1 MDCPDK
7 EHKHPHHPMPPPYGY
22 VDYGFPPSHW
32 HGYCFNDTEHAI
44 SKEPWEECC
53 DHDDDCVCVTD
64 KDVKNWNSAYSAYT
78 EVSSLLNI
86 DFDKFSS
93 FSAVAVSADKW
104 NSNYETVSANSAIWN
119 KASATDRLSALDY
132 LNSAYWEGA
141 SNIVCANS
149 GKWNN
154 YASAISSNS
163 ARIDAISSQ
172 FDKTIKPYFDN
183 DTIVGDGTEG
193 KPYTVKNYED
203 YIKLLNEYVAK
214 VRPLYQD
221 NGDQNWVTRTATTD
235 SDGINPYLKT
245 LFNAINKKDNDQ
257 DVTLNNH
264 GDLIQW
270 IIKHLNPPPPIS
282 GDDIKWVHVTDM
294 TPAKIRTYN
303 ASGHIYFSTQE
314 VPNNI

>member
-1 MDCPDK
+1 MSGCNCN
-7 EHKHPHHPMPPPYGY
+7 HKDQYVDWGVPPP
-22 VDYGFPPSHW
+22 HW
-32 HGYCFNDTEHAI
+32 HGYFHNDTERAHCM
-44 SKEPWEECC
+44 EPWEQCC
-53 DHDDDCVCVTD
+53 PEDEDCVCVTQG
-64 KDVKNWNSAYSAYT
+64 DVDRWNVIDSI
-78 EVSSLLNI
+78 SSLTAV
-86 DFDKFSS
+86 DFDKFSAY
-93 FSAVAVSADKW
+93 SAVATSADKW
-104 NSNYETVSANSAIWN
+104 NSNYDTVSANSAIWN
-119 KASATDRLSALDY
+119 KASATDRLSALDS

-154 YASAISSNS
+154 YASSISSNS

-172 FDKTIKPYFDN
+172 FDKTIKPYFDT

-203 YIKLLNEYVAK
+203 FIKLLSEYVAK

-221 NGDQNWVTRTATTD
+221 DGTQNWVTRNATTD

-270 IIKHLNPPPPIS
+270 IIKNLNPPPPLTGTDITWEYKTDMSKSAIS
-282 GDDIKWVHVTDM
+282 G
-294 TPAKIRTYN
+294 YN
-303 ASGHIYFSTQE
+303 KPGTMYYNGFKPQ
-314 VPNNI
+314 

>member
-1 MDCPDK
+1 MSGCNCNNKDQYVDWGV
-7 EHKHPHHPMPPPYGY
+7 PPP
-22 VDYGFPPSHW
+22 HW
-32 HGYCFNDTEHAI
+32 HGYFHNDTERAHCM
-44 SKEPWEECC
+44 EPWEQCC
-53 DHDDDCVCVTD
+53 PEDEDCVPVTQD
-64 KDVKNWNSAYSAYT
+64 DVDRWNWAYSAYAD
-78 EVSSLLNI
+78 VSSLLDI

-93 FSAVAVSADKW
+93 FSAVATSADKW
-104 NSNYETVSANSAIWN
+104 NSNYDTVSANSAIWN
-119 KASATDRLSALDY
+119 KASATDRLSALDS

-149 GKWNN
+149 GKWNS
-154 YASAISSNS
+154 YVSSISSNS

-172 FDKTIKPYFDN
+172 FDKTIKPYFDT

-203 YIKLLNEYVAK
+203 FIRLLSEYVEK

-221 NGDQNWVTRTATTD
+221 DGTQNWVTRTATTD

-257 DVTLNNH
+257 DITLNNH

-270 IIKHLNPPPPIS
+270 IIKNLNPQTTS
-282 GDDIKWVHVTDM
+282 GDDIKWVWVDKMPKT
-294 TPAKIRTYN
+294 AI
-303 ASGHIYFSTQE
+303 SGLKEPGRIYFNGFKPQ
-314 VPNNI
+314 